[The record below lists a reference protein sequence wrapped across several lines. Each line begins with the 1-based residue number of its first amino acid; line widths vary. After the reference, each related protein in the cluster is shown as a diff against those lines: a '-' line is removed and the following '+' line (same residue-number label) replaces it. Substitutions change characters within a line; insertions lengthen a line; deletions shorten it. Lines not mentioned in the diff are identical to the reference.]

1 MKMNRN
7 TIYEIRRTKD
17 EGRGTKSSRTSYFVL
32 YISTVVFLFFSL
44 PAFADVAIETSIS
57 RSKLPVGEQ
66 LVLDIVISNADGRI
80 EQPSI
85 GSIDGFISYSQG
97 HSQEIS
103 IINGNSS
110 SRNIYSY
117 VLVANSTGE
126 KTIGPFRVVI
136 GGKEYTIA
144 PVKVEVTQT
153 GTSQGSYT
161 WTQTPVTT
169 PPTRAM
175 PGANV
180 GDQDIFVKAWLDRD
194 EVYVNEPAILTYTLF
209 TRLSATF
216 KGFEK
221 EPVTTGFWLED
232 FPPEKTVRRTE
243 QFLNGQ
249 RYVVADVRKVA
260 LFPTQA
266 GVFTVDPGTIAASVE
281 VRNDDSFQ
289 TFFSG
294 NVFGSR
300 RQGFPPVF
308 TTQVVPKVL
317 ATDAVRITA
326 KALPV
331 TGRPADFTGA
341 VGRYEIESSLDK
353 DHAEAGDPV
362 TLRVRIRGQGNIN
375 TVQTPKLPKM
385 DDFKVYDSSS
395 STNISKERLIVE
407 GEKITETVIVPRKP
421 GKFEIPPTAFIY
433 FDPESGNYRTVK
445 SEAHILEV
453 SGITQPESVLPSS
466 APSST
471 ESVYGSQEKEEVDL
485 VASDIRFIKVSDDGK
500 YVLKR
505 EIYREPLYWL
515 LNGVLLLLIASGLF
529 LSARRASGPANLKG
543 SRLRRSHSVAR
554 AKLKAAGNLMKDGK
568 SDAFYAELSRAV
580 TGYFADKFGLPTQS
594 LTLERVEELAGG
606 LITAEQMNSIRR
618 VFNDMSMGRF
628 SRVQRSVEDMRESYS
643 LADEVITFFEKVR
656 LK

>member
-1 MKMNRN
+1 MKLKKLFLAFF
-7 TIYEIRRTKD
+7 T
-17 EGRGTKSSRTSYFVL
+17 TSL
-32 YISTVVFLFFSL
+32 FLTASAL
-44 PAFADVAIETSIS
+44 ADVAIETSVS
-57 RSKLPVGEQ
+57 RSQLPVGEQ

-103 IINGNSS
+103 IINGRSS
-110 SRNIYSY
+110 SSNIYSY
-117 VLVANSTGE
+117 VLVANSTGA

-144 PVKVEVTQT
+144 PVKVEVTQA
-153 GTSQGSYT
+153 GTPQGSYT

-175 PGANV
+175 PGANI

-194 EVYVNEPAILTYTLF
+194 EVYVNEPTILTYTLF

-300 RQGFPPVF
+300 RQGFPPMF
-308 TTQVVPKVL
+308 TTQVVAKVL
-317 ATDAVRITA
+317 PTDAVRITA

-331 TGRPADFTGA
+331 TGKPADFTGA

-353 DHAEAGDPV
+353 DHVEAGDPV

-395 STNISKERLIVE
+395 STNISKERLVVE

-421 GKFEIPPTAFIY
+421 GKYDIPPATFTY
-433 FDPESGNYRTVK
+433 FDPESGSYSTIK
-445 SEAHILEV
+445 SESHLLEV
-453 SGITQPESVLPSS
+453 SGITQPESFSTPLGPSS
-466 APSST
+466 AG
-471 ESVYGSQEKEEVDL
+471 SVYGPQEKEEVDL
-485 VASDIRFIKVSDDGK
+485 VASDIRFIKTSDDGRDVPK
-500 YVLKR
+500 K
-505 EIYREPLYWL
+505 EIYREPFYWL
-515 LNGVLLLLIASGLF
+515 LNGVLLLIAAASLF
-529 LSARRASGPANLKG
+529 LSARRASGPGDVRG
-543 SRLRRSHSVAR
+543 SRLRRSHSTAR
-554 AKLKAAGNLMKDGK
+554 AKLKAASNLMKEGK

-580 TGYFADKFGLPTQS
+580 TGYFADKFGLPVQGI
-594 LTLERVEELAGG
+594 TLERVEELAGE
-606 LITAEQMNSIRR
+606 LITAEQMNNILRI
-618 VFNDMSMGRF
+618 FNEMSMGRF
-628 SRVQRSVEDMRESYS
+628 SRTQRSVEDMRESYG
-643 LADEVITFFEKVR
+643 LADEVITFFEKVK